1 MVPRRTVP
9 VATLVAVTSAP
20 AWAPATWPR
29 RLALA
34 DCAMTFGA
42 AASIRQL
49 TSAVLSSRRAGVR
62 KVVCIINSISG
73 WR

>member
-1 MVPRRTVP
+1 MRP
-9 VATLVAVTSAP
+9 VSSPNVV
-20 AWAPATWPR
+20 
-29 RLALA
+29 LALA

-62 KVVCIINSISG
+62 IVECIINSISG